1 LRNFRDLFERL
12 EQMVVVEEEEMG
24 CGRAARRE
32 QRRRTGLMVRKLST
46 VMGTVAMLV
55 LASPLLAMAQ
65 EGAAGGHVGA
75 AGFIAIA
82 ANIGI
87 GIAAFG
93 SALGQGRVGAAAME
107 SIGRNPNST
116 GQLFTPMI
124 IALAFIEALTLY
136 AFVVAFLLQGKI

>member
-1 LRNFRDLFERL
+1 
-12 EQMVVVEEEEMG
+12 
-24 CGRAARRE
+24 
-32 QRRRTGLMVRKLST
+32 MVRKLST
-46 VMGTVAMLV
+46 VMGTAAMLIM
-55 LASPLLAMAQ
+55 ASPLLAMAQ
-65 EGAAGGHVGA
+65 EGAAG
-75 AGFIAIA
+75 AGRGEVAGLIALA

>member
-1 LRNFRDLFERL
+1 
-12 EQMVVVEEEEMG
+12 
-24 CGRAARRE
+24 
-32 QRRRTGLMVRKLST
+32 MVRKLST

-65 EGAAGGHVGA
+65 EAAGGGGHAVGT
-75 AGFIAIA
+75 AGLIAIA